1 VRHYRAAVYVFGATF
16 VVLGWVI
23 LIKTAVRGA
32 GWTGYLFGALF
43 IALGT
48 GRIYL
53 QRRR

>member
-1 VRHYRAAVYVFGATF
+1 VKHYRYAVYAFAASF
-16 VVLGWVI
+16 IVLGWAI
-23 LIKTAVRGA
+23 LIRTALAGGGA
-32 GWTGYLFGALF
+32 TGYLFGALF

>member
-1 VRHYRAAVYVFGATF
+1 VNYYRYGVYVFGAVF
-16 VVLGWVI
+16 IALGWTI
-23 LIKTAVRGA
+23 LIKTAVA
-32 GWTGYLFGALF
+32 GGGSAGYLFGALF

>member
-1 VRHYRAAVYVFGATF
+1 VKHYRYAVYIFGGIF
-16 VVLGWVI
+16 VVLGWAI
-23 LIKTAVRGA
+23 LIRTALG
-32 GWTGYLFGALF
+32 GGGSLGYLFGALF

>member
-1 VRHYRAAVYVFGATF
+1 VKYYRYMVYVFGGIF

-23 LIKTAVRGA
+23 LLRTALG
-32 GWTGYLFGALF
+32 GGGSTGYLFGALF

-53 QRRR
+53 QLRR

>member
-1 VRHYRAAVYVFGATF
+1 MKQYRYAVYAFGGIF
-16 VVLGWVI
+16 VVIGWVI
-23 LIKTAVRGA
+23 LIRTALTGG
-32 GWTGYLFGALF
+32 GWTRYLFGALF